1 MKRFLFLMFFVS
13 IAQLFYG
20 QEKYTI
26 TGELPDHSLDNT
38 YLCLM
43 DLSALGEEHER
54 VSHAFSDSILVKDGK
69 FVYEGVL
76 SQKPF
81 LAGIRSVKNSK
92 MLNIQFVIEAGN
104 IHIRVANWYDKA
116 VLSGTPI
123 NEDYNT
129 YMLVGK
135 GNLENQ
141 LCFLE
146 KYASYPNVIRLYL
159 SFHIKGKKASEK
171 PYFSKCMQILDKMPE
186 PDRSIL
192 LSWRDY
198 TIQRDEYREKTKPL
212 LDSIRNNAPRYVETV
227 PKN

>member
-1 MKRFLFLMFFVS
+1 MKRLLFLMLFVS

-38 YLCLM
+38 YLRLM
-43 DLSALGEEHER
+43 DVSALGEERER

-69 FVYEGVL
+69 FFYEGVL
-76 SQKPF
+76 SRKPF
-81 LAGIRSVKNSK
+81 LAWISSLKKGK
-92 MLNIQFVIEAGN
+92 MLNVNFVIEAGD

-129 YMLVGK
+129 YMISGK
-135 GNLENQ
+135 NLENQ
-141 LCFLE
+141 LRFFE
-146 KYASYPNVIRLYL
+146 KYASCPDVIRMPL
-159 SFHIKGKKASEK
+159 SFHIKGKKASK
-171 PYFSKCMQILDKMPE
+171 NPYFAKYMQVIDKMPE

-212 LDSIRNNAPRYVETV
+212 LDSIRKNAPRFVETV
-227 PKN
+227 PAK

>member
-1 MKRFLFLMFFVS
+1 MRRFLFLMLFVS

-38 YLCLM
+38 YLRLM
-43 DLSALGEEHER
+43 DISALGEERER

-69 FVYEGVL
+69 FFYEGVL
-76 SQKPF
+76 SRKPF
-81 LAGIRSVKNSK
+81 LAWISSLKKEK
-92 MLNIQFVIEAGN
+92 MLNVNFVIEAGN

-129 YMLVGK
+129 CMIAER
-135 GNLENQ
+135 NQENQ
-141 LCFLE
+141 LYFFE
-146 KYASYPNVIRLYL
+146 KYASCPDVIRMPL
-159 SFHIKGKKASEK
+159 SFHIKGKKASK
-171 PYFSKCMQILDKMPE
+171 NPYFSKYMQVLDKMPE

-198 TIQRDEYREKTKPL
+198 TIQKEEYRKKTKPL
-212 LDSIRNNAPRYVETV
+212 LDSIRKNAPRFVETV
-227 PKN
+227 PAK

>member
-1 MKRFLFLMFFVS
+1 MKRLLFLMLFVS

-38 YLCLM
+38 YLRLM
-43 DLSALGEEHER
+43 DVSALGEEHER

-69 FVYEGVL
+69 FFYEGVL
-76 SQKPF
+76 SRKPF
-81 LAGIRSVKNSK
+81 LAWISSLKKEK
-92 MLNIQFVIEAGN
+92 MLNVNFVIEAGN

-129 YMLVGK
+129 CMIAER
-135 GNLENQ
+135 NQENQ
-141 LCFLE
+141 LYFFE
-146 KYASYPNVIRLYL
+146 KYASCPDVIRMPL
-159 SFHIKGKKASEK
+159 SFYIKGKKASK
-171 PYFSKCMQILDKMPE
+171 NPYFSKYMQVLDKMPE

-198 TIQRDEYREKTKPL
+198 TIQKEEYRKKTKPL
-212 LDSIRNNAPRYVETV
+212 LDSIRKNAPRFVETV
-227 PKN
+227 PAK

>member
-1 MKRFLFLMFFVS
+1 MRRFLFLMLFVS

-129 YMLVGK
+129 CMIAER
-135 GNLENQ
+135 NQENQ
-141 LCFLE
+141 LYFFE
-146 KYASYPNVIRLYL
+146 KYASCPDVIRMPL
-159 SFHIKGKKASEK
+159 SFHIKGKKASK
-171 PYFSKCMQILDKMPE
+171 NPYFSKYMQVLDKMPE

-198 TIQRDEYREKTKPL
+198 TIQKEEYRKKTKPL
-212 LDSIRNNAPRYVETV
+212 LDSIRKNAPRFVETV
-227 PKN
+227 PAK

>member
-1 MKRFLFLMFFVS
+1 MKRFLFLVFFVS

-38 YLCLM
+38 YLILRNM
-43 DLSALGEEHER
+43 SALGEER
-54 VSHAFSDSILVKDGK
+54 KRASHAFIDSILIKNGK

-76 SQKPF
+76 FQKPF
-81 LAGIRSVKNSK
+81 LSGIRSVKNSK
-92 MLNIQFVIEAGN
+92 ILNELFVIEPGN
-104 IHIRVANWYDKA
+104 IHIRISNWNNKT
-116 VLSGTPI
+116 VVSGTPI

-135 GNLENQ
+135 GDLEKQ

-146 KYASYPNVIRLYL
+146 KYASYPDVIRFHL
-159 SFHIKGKKASEK
+159 SFHIEGKKVSKK

-212 LDSIRNNAPRYVETV
+212 MDSIRNNAPRYVETV
-227 PKN
+227 LKD

>member
-1 MKRFLFLMFFVS
+1 MKRLLFLMLFVS

-38 YLCLM
+38 YLRLM
-43 DLSALGEEHER
+43 DVSALGEERER

-69 FVYEGVL
+69 FFYEGVL
-76 SQKPF
+76 SRKPF
-81 LAGIRSVKNSK
+81 LAWISSPKKGK
-92 MLNIQFVIEAGN
+92 MLNVNFVIEAGD

-129 YMLVGK
+129 YMISGK
-135 GNLENQ
+135 NLENQ
-141 LCFLE
+141 LRFFE
-146 KYASYPNVIRLYL
+146 KYASCPDVIRMPL
-159 SFHIKGKKASEK
+159 SFHIKGKKASK
-171 PYFSKCMQILDKMPE
+171 NPYFAKYMQVIDKMPE

-212 LDSIRNNAPRYVETV
+212 LDSIRKNAPRFVETV
-227 PKN
+227 PAK

>member
-1 MKRFLFLMFFVS
+1 MRRFLFLMLFVS

-38 YLCLM
+38 YLRLM
-43 DLSALGEEHER
+43 DVSALGEEHER

-69 FVYEGVL
+69 FFYEGVL
-76 SQKPF
+76 SRKPF
-81 LAGIRSVKNSK
+81 LAWISSLKKEK
-92 MLNIQFVIEAGN
+92 MLNVNFVIEAGN

-129 YMLVGK
+129 CMIAER
-135 GNLENQ
+135 NQENQ
-141 LCFLE
+141 LYFFE
-146 KYASYPNVIRLYL
+146 KYASYPNVIRLHL
-159 SFHIKGKKASEK
+159 SFHIKGKKASER
-171 PYFSKCMQILDKMPE
+171 PYFAKYMQVIDKMPE

-212 LDSIRNNAPRYVETV
+212 LDSIRKNAPRFVETV
-227 PKN
+227 PAK

>member
-1 MKRFLFLMFFVS
+1 MRRLLFLMLFVS

-38 YLCLM
+38 YLRLM
-43 DLSALGEEHER
+43 DVSALGEERER

-69 FVYEGVL
+69 FFYEGVL

-92 MLNIQFVIEAGN
+92 ILNVLFVIESGN
-104 IHIRVANWYDKA
+104 IHIRISNWSNKA
-116 VLSGTPI
+116 VVSGTPI

-129 YMLVGK
+129 CMIAER
-135 GNLENQ
+135 NQENQ
-141 LCFLE
+141 LYFFE
-146 KYASYPNVIRLYL
+146 KYASYPNVIRLHL
-159 SFHIKGKKASEK
+159 SFHIKGKKASER
-171 PYFSKCMQILDKMPE
+171 PYFAKYMQVIDKMPE

-212 LDSIRNNAPRYVETV
+212 LDSIRKNAPRFVETV
-227 PKN
+227 PAK